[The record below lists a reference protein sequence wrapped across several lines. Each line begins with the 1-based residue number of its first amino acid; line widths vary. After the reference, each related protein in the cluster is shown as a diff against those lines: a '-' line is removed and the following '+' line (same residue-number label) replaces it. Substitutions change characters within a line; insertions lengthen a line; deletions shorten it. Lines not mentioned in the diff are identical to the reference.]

1 MKNKLKKIALACGV
15 LAIAAFAVR
24 AAYNSDTETGY
35 NNVKTGNIKITDTGV
50 YDSGGTAR
58 YQPGSDNHF
67 TGNLSSSGGQESMG
81 TVGTVLS
88 SLNTS
93 GFSAGQLYYAYL
105 GCTTNAV
112 EGSAL
117 IVTGTVSNQVT
128 VCVASTTA
136 GLTSFAGL
144 ASAAVSTGSVVGVY
158 SGGSWALALTTGT
171 VVAGDQ
177 LAVSSLSAG
186 YLYAPASGTNSLLS
200 STATVAVALTAG
212 TSSGARTRVRL
223 K

>member
-1 MKNKLKKIALACGV
+1 MNKKLKKIALACGV
-15 LAIAAFAVR
+15 LALAVLVR
-24 AAYNSDTETGY
+24 AAYNADTETGY
-35 NNVKTGNIKITDTGV
+35 NNVKTGNLKITDTGI

-58 YQPGSDNHF
+58 YAPGSDNHF

-81 TVGTVLS
+81 TVGTALS
-88 SLNTS
+88 ITNTS
-93 GFSAGQLYYAYL
+93 GFSAGPIYYAYL
-105 GCTTNAV
+105 GGTNNAA

-117 IVTGTVSNQVT
+117 IALVSQTGSLVSVQ
-128 VCVASTTA
+128 VASTTA
-136 GLTSFAGL
+136 GLTSFVGC

-158 SGGSWALALTTGT
+158 SGGSWAMCLTTGT
-171 VVAGDQ
+171 VITGDQ

-212 TSSGARTRVRL
+212 TSAGARIRVRL